1 MKEIFSKGFNVFMGD
16 DVFENMAQNL
26 IEREYSKVFLLMDE
40 NTERDCYPILKNF
53 LVNVITIKIKSGE
66 QHKTIKTAEYIWH
79 QLHDNFADRRA
90 VMINLGGGVVSD
102 IGGFCAATYKRGI
115 DFINVPTS
123 LLGMVDASI
132 GGKLACDIDSHKNMV
147 GVFAHPK
154 DIYIYSKFL
163 NTLPIAEKRC
173 GLAELSKHA
182 LIDSKPLW
190 NDILENSVFEFPIIN
205 NLIQQSAKIKI
216 NIVKNDP
223 YEKGLRKVLN
233 FGHTIGHAIE
243 TWSLK
248 NDKNPL
254 KHGEAVAIGM
264 LCEAFISNK
273 LLGLS
278 NKELNQIVQF
288 VGQNFSHYK
297 SQWDVHELISYMKN
311 DKKNYKGNY
320 NFSLLKKVGKA
331 KIDVDCSTDLILE
344 SLSYYQGLGQQ
355 FPSQHSA

>member
-216 NIVKNDP
+216 NIVVIFDFKLFLN
-223 YEKGLRKVLN
+223 KVI
-233 FGHTIGHAIE
+233 FY
-243 TWSLK
+243 
-248 NDKNPL
+248 NPL
-254 KHGEAVAIGM
+254 F
-264 LCEAFISNK
+264 CFWIS
-273 LLGLS
+273 
-278 NKELNQIVQF
+278 
-288 VGQNFSHYK
+288 
-297 SQWDVHELISYMKN
+297 
-311 DKKNYKGNY
+311 
-320 NFSLLKKVGKA
+320 FSL
-331 KIDVDCSTDLILE
+331 
-344 SLSYYQGLGQQ
+344 
-355 FPSQHSA
+355 F